1 MLINVIK
8 SCFAIFG
15 AVKPIKFVRG
25 AVIYALCLIAILV
38 ASLVGASAIGIGRID
53 FVEDFIFGYAQS
65 ELFTLVVSGAAYF
78 VLCLVSAII
87 NRDKCGYLK

>member
-38 ASLVGASAIGIGRID
+38 ASLVG
-53 FVEDFIFGYAQS
+53 EDFIFGYAQS